1 MVAIIPWGGTNF
13 LSDQNQ
19 NYYTFFHKYVVLF
32 IFLFGK
38 ARPIRLAFSSLSV
51 LELSVLE
58 LSLLGFI
65 YLIEVQLMIS
75 HHPFSLL
82 LRQEIFPQQF
92 FAHLSPDYPF
102 TYRICSRSYFV
113 IYID

>member
-1 MVAIIPWGGTNF
+1 MKNMEVMVAIIPWGGTNF

-38 ARPIRLAFSSLSV
+38 ACPIRLAFSSLSV

-58 LSLLGFI
+58 LSVLELSLLGFI
-65 YLIEVQLMIS
+65 YLTEVQLMIS

-82 LRQEIFPQQF
+82 FRQKT
-92 FAHLSPDYPF
+92 FAQ
-102 TYRICSRSYFV
+102 
-113 IYID
+113 

>member
-1 MVAIIPWGGTNF
+1 MKSMGNPLFMKNMEVMVAIIPWGGTNF
-13 LSDQNQ
+13 LPTQKHLK
-19 NYYTFFHKYVVLF
+19 YTFFHKYVVLF

-38 ARPIRLAFSSLSV
+38 ACPTRLAFSSLSV

-75 HHPFSLL
+75 HHPFSILF
-82 LRQEIFPQQF
+82 RQKT
-92 FAHLSPDYPF
+92 FAQ
-102 TYRICSRSYFV
+102 
-113 IYID
+113 